1 MIDESDP
8 AVVAMRAQ
16 FAEISARH
24 RAGVAQSVAEHE
36 QGAAANKAYQEEVAR
51 REAEA
56 EQAAPPSEPEQK
68 NPWLTRRT
76 STRKPGPDDDNGDNG
91 DDTGYYS
98 NTWMQN
104 R

>member
-24 RAGVAQSVAEHE
+24 KAGVAQSVAEYQ
-36 QGAAANKAYQEEVAR
+36 QGEAANKAYQDEVAR
-51 REAEA
+51 REAE
-56 EQAAPPSEPEQK
+56 QAAAVKPPEPEAK
-68 NPWLTRRT
+68 NPWLSRRNAPN
-76 STRKPGPDDDNGDNG
+76 RPEPEDGDE
-91 DDTGYYS
+91 TGYYS
-98 NTWMQN
+98 NTWMQK

>member
-8 AVVAMRAQ
+8 AVMATRAQ

-24 RAGVAQSVAEHE
+24 RAGVAQSLAEYQQVE
-36 QGAAANKAYQEEVAR
+36 AANKAYRDEVAR
-51 REAEA
+51 REAE
-56 EQAAPPSEPEQK
+56 QAAAQRTPEPQQK
-68 NPWLTRRT
+68 NPWLSRRAAPR
-76 STRKPGPDDDNGDNG
+76 SEDSDGDE
-91 DDTGYYS
+91 TGYYS

>member
-24 RAGVAQSVAEHE
+24 RAGVAQSVAEYQ
-36 QGAAANKAYQEEVAR
+36 QGEAANKAYQEEVAR
-51 REAEA
+51 REAA
-56 EQAAPPSEPEQK
+56 EQATAKPPEPEQK
-68 NPWLTRRT
+68 NPWLSRRT
-76 STRKPGPDDDNGDNG
+76 APRPAPPDDGEE
-91 DDTGYYS
+91 TGYYS